1 MMGRLEKLTFTSG
14 IVHSRYKHA
23 MSQVTDELRI
33 ELFGQNRSQSSI
45 RMFRFKEKSNAP
57 SPPVSR
63 TKNPRALD
71 LKHTLQFR
79 CGNLGSEA

>member
-1 MMGRLEKLTFTSG
+1 
-14 IVHSRYKHA
+14 
-23 MSQVTDELRI
+23 
-33 ELFGQNRSQSSI
+33 
-45 RMFRFKEKSNAP
+45 MFRFKEKSNAP